1 MRILASIGLL
11 FVASTPAVAGA
22 TPWQEVT
29 PNVKLRLISS
39 DSRTAD
45 GTTLVGLEVDMP
57 ANYRT
62 YWRDPGE
69 SGIPTQLDIA
79 GSTGVSAP
87 RIEWPF
93 PETEINAGLL
103 DYVYRGPTVLPVRLR
118 ANGMAG
124 ELDAAVV
131 MGVCSDV
138 CVPVQA
144 KFSLPLHFGAADPGQ
159 SIRLKEAEALVPI
172 DWSDAQPAFG
182 AVFYD
187 SRARALRL
195 TLASGKVEAGSVLA
209 LTSDPTVIF
218 DAPQKSPDGR
228 SLLLPLR
235 GQPRGTEWTR
245 DPVDL
250 TFMTEEGPYR
260 VSVQLAQSS

>member
-1 MRILASIGLL
+1 MRVLACLGLL
-11 FVASTPAVAGA
+11 LLTSAPAFAGA

-29 PNVKLRLISS
+29 PNVRLRLISS
-39 DSRTAD
+39 DTRAAD
-45 GTTLVGLEVDMP
+45 GTTLVGLEIDMP
-57 ANYRT
+57 AGYRT
-62 YWRDPGE
+62 YWYDPGE

-79 GSTGVSAP
+79 GSTGVSDL
-87 RIEWPF
+87 RMDWPF

-103 DYVYRGPTVLPVRLR
+103 DYVYRGPTVLPARLT
-118 ANGMAG
+118 ASGTAA

-144 KFSLPLHFGAADPGQ
+144 KFSLPLRFGAADSAQ
-159 SIRLKEAEALVPI
+159 LIRLKEAEARVPI
-172 DWSDAQPAFG
+172 EWSDAQPAFG

-187 SRARALRL
+187 PSAPGLRL
-195 TLASGKVEAGSVLA
+195 ALASGKVEASSVLA

-218 DAPQKSPDGR
+218 GAPQKSPDGR

-235 GQPRGTEWTR
+235 GEARGTEWTR

-250 TFMTEEGPYR
+250 TFMTEDGPYH